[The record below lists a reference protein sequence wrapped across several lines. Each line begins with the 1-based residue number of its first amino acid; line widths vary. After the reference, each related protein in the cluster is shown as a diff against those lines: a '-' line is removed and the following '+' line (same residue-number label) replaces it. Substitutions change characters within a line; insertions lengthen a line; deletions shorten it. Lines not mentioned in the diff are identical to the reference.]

1 MSFVSPV
8 LPSVLYELQ
17 NAFSISGVARN
28 DSFEKILKTVA
39 QNFKYDVYI
48 ISVQI
53 LFPLRCYSNL

>member
-17 NAFSISGVARN
+17 NAFSIFGVARN

-39 QNFKYDVYI
+39 QI
-48 ISVQI
+48 CI
-53 LFPLRCYSNL
+53 